1 MRRTIAFLTLA
12 VLLLCSVSCNNYSKD
27 ERAIRKSAQSY
38 LDAMGNYRLD
48 DAAPYAS
55 RYTREETLPLFK
67 RVMKYA
73 DTAYV
78 NANQPAEIKLLS
90 VRMLDDSAAMV
101 YFHKHTPIKDVD
113 DSVVVIY
120 EDDQWLCEVRVKNI
134 AFLPPEKEETNDA
147 TQ

>member
-1 MRRTIAFLTLA
+1 
-12 VLLLCSVSCNNYSKD
+12 
-27 ERAIRKSAQSY
+27 
-38 LDAMGNYRLD
+38 
-48 DAAPYAS
+48 
-55 RYTREETLPLFK
+55 
-67 RVMKYA
+67 MKYA

-147 TQ
+147 AQ